1 LVSVSTGS
9 SWSTV
14 ATIGVALLG
23 IGSALGIPEGM
34 IGGAIISGAYFGDK
48 ISPLSDTTNLASA
61 VTDTP
66 LFTHIRYMMFTTIP
80 SFAIALLIFL
90 FLGFRKANPLSSA
103 DIDAVQASMD
113 SIFHISPWLF
123 LVPLLVIFLIIRKV
137 PALPAIFIG
146 AMAGGLFALIFQPQ
160 LIQQLGSDG
169 SIVKNSYMVIMK
181 SMYTQTSI
189 HSDNE
194 MVSGLLQSGGMRGML
209 NTVWLIIS
217 AMVFGGVM
225 EAGGLLKKITQS
237 VISVAKSSVSLIIST
252 VGTCLFINVTA
263 SDQYLSI
270 VIPGRMF
277 SDVYKKRGLKSQ
289 NLSRTLEDGGTVTSV
304 LIPWNTCGATQS
316 SVLGIQTIVFLP
328 YCFFNI
334 ISPIMT
340 IIFAVFQIKIAKLK
354 SKEE

>member
-1 LVSVSTGS
+1 
-9 SWSTV
+9 
-14 ATIGVALLG
+14 
-23 IGSALGIPEGM
+23 
-34 IGGAIISGAYFGDK
+34 
-48 ISPLSDTTNLASA
+48 
-61 VTDTP
+61 
-66 LFTHIRYMMFTTIP
+66 
-80 SFAIALLIFL
+80 
-90 FLGFRKANPLSSA
+90 
-103 DIDAVQASMD
+103 
-113 SIFHISPWLF
+113 
-123 LVPLLVIFLIIRKV
+123 
-137 PALPAIFIG
+137 
-146 AMAGGLFALIFQPQ
+146 
-160 LIQQLGSDG
+160 
-169 SIVKNSYMVIMK
+169 VIMK